1 MDTFP
6 EGCGYRVA
14 IVRMNQ
20 LECTASEA
28 LTQREAEHALG
39 GGIGVK
45 HPPLRVEDGDEVT

>member
-20 LECTASEA
+20 LDVHCVRKL
-28 LTQREAEHALG
+28 LTQREAEH
-39 GGIGVK
+39 
-45 HPPLRVEDGDEVT
+45 LRSAVGLA